1 MWKLGQGTRRI
12 SPILITLL
20 VVGIIMLVAGGI
32 MLSYYRSGA
41 ATAAPD
47 AAPEEAPATQASFHL
62 AELAISPAEADPG
75 EEVAISARVTNT
87 GGAEGSYTAE
97 LRIDSIVELVKEV
110 TLPAGGATTLSF
122 YRYSGIPG
130 TYGVTLG
137 ELAGQ
142 FTVVEPSDA
151 AQAAPEC
158 RVPRCRGRDL

>member
-1 MWKLGQGTRRI
+1 MWKLGQGTGRI

-20 VVGIIMLVAGGI
+20 VLGIIMLATGGF

-41 ATAAPD
+41 GA
-47 AAPEEAPATQASFHL
+47 AAPEAAPGEAPATQASFHL
-62 AELAISPAEADPG
+62 GELAISPAEANPG

-97 LRIDSIVELVKEV
+97 LRIDNIVELVKEV

-137 ELAGQ
+137 ELTGQ
-142 FTVVEPSDA
+142 FTVVETCDVTD
-151 AQAAPEC
+151 PEPE
-158 RVPRCRGRDL
+158 RPAPRCCG

>member
-12 SPILITLL
+12 NPILITLL
-20 VVGIIMLVAGGI
+20 IVGIIMLVTGGF

-41 ATAAPD
+41 GA

-62 AELAISPAEADPG
+62 AELAISPAEANPG

-87 GGAEGSYTAE
+87 GGAEGSYSAE
-97 LRIDSIVELVKEV
+97 LRIDNIVELVKEV

-122 YRYSGIPG
+122 YRYSSIPG

-137 ELAGQ
+137 ELTGQ
-142 FTVVEPSDA
+142 FTVVETCDVTN
-151 AQAAPEC
+151 PEPE
-158 RVPRCRGRDL
+158 RPAPRCCG